1 MRLRAATP
9 TATYLRNEKGTHRL
23 VRISPFN
30 ANDKRQTSFAGVEVM
45 PNIEAEVKLAVSM
58 PMAEEEFTASRRLQY
73 KVCGASK
80 AHDTV
85 PRPEITRACLDLLCL
100 MFCCF

>member
-1 MRLRAATP
+1 MQGAPQQQPL
-9 TATYLRNEKGTHRL
+9 
-23 VRISPFN
+23 
-30 ANDKRQTSFAGVEVM
+30 
-45 PNIEAEVKLAVSM
+45 EAEVKLAVSM

-80 AHDTV
+80 AHATV